1 MAKPVRCRHT
11 ARPLLISCRLIAAAG
26 MIAALSLPAA
36 TVVAA
41 TEAAANT
48 TGYELEI
55 EGAGDQAKLLRQHLD
70 IARRQENGVESE
82 DELTVLFNGAPDQIR
97 ELLATQGYFS
107 PTIKPELNLKD
118 SAPVARFSIDL
129 GPPTRVASVDIRF
142 KGDIASGPKAD
153 PRRIE
158 RLRRRW
164 SLDPGDVFNQKDWI
178 AAKNDLLKSLLANDF
193 PAAGIVRSEASINRE
208 KHAAT
213 ITIEVD
219 SGPAFTFGD
228 LQINGLERYSRE
240 MIDLLNP
247 IRPGDAYSLDK
258 LNELQ
263 SRLEDTGYFRT
274 AFATVEADIA
284 HPQNAPVRVDLVE
297 NQRKRLSLGVGF
309 STDTG
314 PRLQAKW
321 LDRNFLLRNWRLES
335 ELRFDRDTRLL
346 ASDVYLPAIMNGWQ
360 PSFGTHLER
369 TVSAGETV
377 DKIRIGTRLSS
388 ANKAD
393 EKVYAIAYLGDQ
405 QRIGDFRNTRQALIA
420 SFSYTQ
426 RRLDHPLTPR
436 RGHVIGA
443 EIGFGLKG
451 LVNETNILRT
461 VVRGTYLM
469 PIIPRWNAVFR
480 GYLGQVS
487 GGSRLNVPG
496 DLLFRT
502 GGDQSVRGYGYNTL
516 GVPQDGAIVGGT
528 VSAVASAEVV
538 YQFMPPWGIALF
550 HDAGNAADSW
560 RDFRFAQGT
569 GVGARWR
576 SPIGPVNVDLAFSH
590 ETRKPRLHFSVG
602 YAF

>member
-1 MAKPVRCRHT
+1 MAKPVRCRHI

-26 MIAALSLPAA
+26 MIAALSLSAA
-36 TVVAA
+36 ASA
-41 TEAAANT
+41 SAANT
-48 TGYELEI
+48 TGYQLEI

-70 IARRQENGVESE
+70 IARRQEDGVESE

-107 PTIKPELNLKD
+107 PTIKPEINLQA
-118 SAPVARFSIDL
+118 SPPVARFNVEL
-129 GPPTRVASVDIRF
+129 GPPTRVASVDIQF
-142 KGDIASGPKAD
+142 KGDIATGPKAD

-164 SLDPGDVFNQKDWI
+164 SLDPGDVFNQKDWV
-178 AAKNDLLKSLLANDF
+178 AAKNDLLKSLLANDY

-208 KHAAT
+208 KNAAT

-274 AFATVEADIA
+274 AFATVEADIN
-284 HPQNAPVRVDLVE
+284 HPRNAPVRVDLVE

-346 ASDVYLPAIMNGWQ
+346 ASDVYLPAISHGWQ

-377 DKIRIGTRLSS
+377 DKIRLGTRLSS

-393 EKVYAIAYLGDQ
+393 EKVYALAYLGDQ

-443 EIGFGLKG
+443 EVGFGLKG
-451 LVNETNILRT
+451 LVNETNVLRT
-461 VVRGTYLM
+461 VVRGTYLT

-487 GGSRLNVPG
+487 GGSRFIVPG

-502 GGDQSVRGYGYNTL
+502 GGDQSVRGYGFNTL
-516 GVPQDGAIVGGT
+516 GVAQDGAIVGGT

-560 RDFRFAQGT
+560 RDFQFAHGT
-569 GVGARWR
+569 GVGLRWR
-576 SPIGPVNVDLAFSH
+576 SPIGPVNVDLAYSH
-590 ETRKPRLHFSVG
+590 ETKKPRLHFSVG